1 MGFFSDLKEDLSQ
14 AVNELKTEDERL
26 KKEKEAAAAETEERQ
41 GAVAAADET
50 PADYDG
56 LSTPGD
62 PLMEEL
68 LAQMLDKVEETGL
81 QEEERKEI

>member
-41 GAVAAADET
+41 EAAAAADET

-56 LSTPGD
+56 
-62 PLMEEL
+62 
-68 LAQMLDKVEETGL
+68 Q
-81 QEEERKEI
+81 RREIL